1 MNGNRIVAGIVGL
14 AVCVMLVGSL
24 LVPIISEAQDDQEVV
39 YNNIINESTYSK
51 LVDDDLD
58 GVNMVIEWDTVTQ
71 VLTVDGSAITV
82 SQWSNTLFVSDQGRI
97 GFSKASGTSELYIG
111 GMAAVILTGP
121 VTATIA
127 SGVITVT
134 CGVDSYTITPIEWL
148 FVPDNEGNY
157 KNYANNDAT
166 KTLYVNG
173 IDDIYFCG
181 LISSQSIGLFGGHGG
196 SCTLWDVADDPS
208 YDMTYTI
215 ERVQGYTDLYEFVP
229 SSYAV
234 STEAGTNPDLTPFSP
249 YWLMVP
255 LEITAHTDVNSS
267 IIGLLGAIP
276 VVVIAAILIYA
287 VRPVL
292 LRGRND

>member
-14 AVCVMLVGSL
+14 AVCVILVGSL
-24 LVPIISEAQDDQEVV
+24 LAPIISEAQDDQEAV
-39 YNNIINESTYSK
+39 YNNILTQSNYSRI
-51 LVDDDLD
+51 VDDDLD
-58 GVNMVIEWDTVTQ
+58 DVNTVIVWDTATQ
-71 VLTVDGSAITV
+71 VLTVDGSILPV
-82 SQWSNTLFVSDQGRI
+82 GDSSNSLFVSDQGSVVFNR
-97 GFSKASGTSELYIG
+97 ASGTPSMYIG
-111 GMAAVILTGP
+111 GMTLVILTGTI
-121 VTATIA
+121 TATIA
-127 SGVITVT
+127 SGVITVV
-134 CGVDSYTITPIEWL
+134 CGEDSYTITPIEWL
-148 FVPDNEGNY
+148 FLPDVDGNY
-157 KNYANNDAT
+157 KNYRNDNPT
-166 KTLYVNG
+166 KTLYVNS

-181 LISSQSIGLFGGHGG
+181 SISTQSIGLFSGHGG

-215 ERVQGYTDLYEFVP
+215 ERVQGYTDLFEFVP

-234 STEAGTNPDLTPFSP
+234 STEAGTNPDLTPFTP

-255 LEITAHTDVNSS
+255 VEITAHTDVNSS

-292 LRGRND
+292 LRGRSD

>member
-1 MNGNRIVAGIVGL
+1 MKGNRIVAGIVGL
-14 AVCVMLVGSL
+14 AVCVILVGSL
-24 LVPIISEAQDDQEVV
+24 LVPVISEAQDDQEVV
-39 YNNIINESTYSK
+39 YNNIVDTSNFSK
-51 LVDDDLD
+51 IVDFDSVD
-58 GVNMVIEWDTVTQ
+58 MVIVWDTETR
-71 VLTVDGSAITV
+71 VLTVDGSAIPI
-82 SQWSNTLFVSDQGRI
+82 SPFDNTLFVSDQGSVRF
-97 GFSKASGTSELYIG
+97 GRSQGTSVMYIEG
-111 GMAAVILTGP
+111 QNAAQVILTGT

-127 SGVITVT
+127 SGVITVA

-148 FVPDNEGNY
+148 FVPDEAGNY
-157 KNYANNDAT
+157 KNYPNNQPT
-166 KTLYVNG
+166 KTLYVNS

-181 LISSQSIGLFGGHGG
+181 MIGTTSIGLFSGNGGL
-196 SCTLWDVADDPS
+196 CTFWEVADDPS

-234 STEAGTNPDLTPFSP
+234 STEAGTNSDLTPFSP

-255 LEITAHTDVNSS
+255 VEITAHTDVNSS

-276 VVVIAAILIYA
+276 VVIIAAIIIYV

-292 LRGRND
+292 MGRDD

>member
-14 AVCVMLVGSL
+14 VVCVILVGSL

-39 YNNIINESTYSK
+39 YNNIVGVGNYSK
-51 LVDDDLD
+51 IVDDNLED
-58 GVNMVIEWDTVTQ
+58 VNMVIVWDTATQ

-82 SQWSNTLFVSDQGRI
+82 GSGQNVLFVSDQGRV
-97 GFSKASGTSELYIG
+97 GFNKSAGNSYMTIG
-111 GMAAVILTGP
+111 GMSGPVILTGP

-134 CGVDSYTITPIEWL
+134 CGVDSYTIAPKEWL
-148 FVPDNEGNY
+148 FIPDGEGNY
-157 KNYANNDAT
+157 KDYRNNDPT
-166 KTLYVNG
+166 RTFYLNG
-173 IDDIYFCG
+173 IDDIYFCET
-181 LISSQSIGLFGGHGG
+181 ISSPSIGLVSGHGG
-196 SCTLWDVADDPS
+196 SYTLWDVADDPS

-215 ERVQGYTDLYEFVP
+215 ERVQGYTDLFEFVP
-229 SSYAV
+229 SSYV
-234 STEAGTNPDLTPFSP
+234 MSIEAGTISP
-249 YWLMVP
+249 LDLMVP
-255 LEITAHTDVNSS
+255 VEITAHTDVNSS
-267 IIGLLGAIP
+267 IIGLLGALP